1 MRLRLLCASIVL
13 ALSSS
18 AVIAAEDSLPNV
30 KIFATGGTI
39 SGGSASK
46 TDTTKYKDGQF
57 NVDALISA
65 LPDIKTIANVSGEQV
80 VNISSEDMDT
90 PTLLK
95 LSKEVNRSLAGSD
108 VSGAVVTHGTDTLEE
123 TAFFLDLT
131 VDSPKPVVITGSMRP
146 ATAISADGPMN
157 LMEAVSLAGDKAA
170 SNRGVLVA
178 MNDRIGSAA
187 FTTKTNSTTPDTF
200 KAIEQ
205 GFLGTFI
212 GVEPKFYY
220 PAVKPIGQPHF
231 NIDKIKYLPRV
242 DIIYSYQDFDDA
254 LIKASIANGVKG
266 IVMDGTGNG
275 DVPKRA
281 MATLESAMKKGIPVI
296 FASRTGTGYVS
307 SPKSSE
313 GIGAGFYNAQKAR
326 IMLMLAL
333 ANGDDNAKIRT
344 YFEK

>member
-1 MRLRLLCASIVL
+1 MKSQVLFASIII
-13 ALSSS
+13 AMSTYS
-18 AVIAAEDSLPNV
+18 IAAEANLPNV

-39 SGGSASK
+39 SGGSLSK

-57 NVDALISA
+57 NVDALINA

-80 VNISSEDMDT
+80 VNISSEDVDS

-95 LSKEVNRSLAGSD
+95 LSKAINHSLD
-108 VSGAVVTHGTDTLEE
+108 DLNIQGAVVTHGTDTLEE

-131 VDSPKPVVITGSMRP
+131 VNSQKPVVVTGSMRP

-157 LMEAVSLAGDKAA
+157 LMEAVSLAGNKNAVD
-170 SNRGVLVA
+170 RGVLVA

-200 KAIEQ
+200 KATEQ

-220 PAVKPIGQPHF
+220 PPVKPAGQPHF
-231 NIDKIKYLPRV
+231 NIEKVNSLPRV
-242 DIIYSYQDFDDA
+242 DIIYSYQDFDDS
-254 LIKASIANGVKG
+254 LIKASIKNGVKG

-281 MATLESAMKKGIPVI
+281 MKTLESAMKSGIPVI
-296 FASRTGTGYVS
+296 FASRTGTGYVT

-313 GIGAGFYNAQKAR
+313 GIGSGFYNAQKSR
-326 IMLMLAL
+326 ILLMLAL
-333 ANGDDNAKIRT
+333 ANGDSLNKIRT

>member
-1 MRLRLLCASIVL
+1 MKLKFLFLSVAIVS
-13 ALSSS
+13 SSS
-18 AVIAAEDSLPNV
+18 AMSTENALPNI

-57 NVDALISA
+57 NIDALINA
-65 LPDIKTIANVSGEQV
+65 LPDIKTLANVSGEQV
-80 VNISSEDMDT
+80 VNISSEDVDT

-95 LSKEVNRSLAGSD
+95 LSKAINHSIAQTD
-108 VSGAVVTHGTDTLEE
+108 INGAVVTHGTDTLEE

-131 VDSPKPVVITGSMRP
+131 VASFKPVVVTGSMRP

-157 LMEAVSLAGDKAA
+157 LLEAVSLAGEKNAA
-170 SNRGVLVA
+170 NRGVLIA

-200 KAIEQ
+200 KAVEQ

-212 GVEPKFYY
+212 GVEPKFFY
-220 PAVKPIGQPHF
+220 PPVKPIGQPHF
-231 NIDKIKYLPRV
+231 NVERLTSLPRV
-242 DIIYSYQDFDDA
+242 DIIYSYQDFDDV

-266 IVMDGTGNG
+266 IVMNGTGNG
-275 DVPKRA
+275 DVPKRTMETLDAA
-281 MATLESAMKKGIPVI
+281 MRKGIPVI
-296 FASRTGTGYVS
+296 FASRTGTGYVT
-307 SPKSSE
+307 SPKSSK

-326 IMLMLAL
+326 ILLMLAL
-333 ANGDDNAKIRT
+333 ANGDSLDKIRT

>member
-1 MRLRLLCASIVL
+1 MKLRVLCASV
-13 ALSSS
+13 
-18 AVIAAEDSLPNV
+18 VIAMTASAMASEVKLPNV

-46 TDTTKYKDGQF
+46 TDTTKYQDGQF
-57 NVDALISA
+57 NVDALINA
-65 LPDIKTIANVSGEQV
+65 LPDIKTIANVTGEQV
-80 VNISSEDMDT
+80 VNVSSEDVDS

-95 LSKEVNRSLAGSD
+95 LSAAINRSLED
-108 VSGAVVTHGTDTLEE
+108 PNIQGAVVTHGTDTLEE

-131 VDSPKPVVITGSMRP
+131 VNSQKPVVVTGSMRP

-157 LMEAVSLAGDKAA
+157 LMEAVSLAGNKN
-170 SNRGVLVA
+170 SMNRGVLVA

-200 KAIEQ
+200 KATEQ
-205 GFLGTFI
+205 GYLGTFI
-212 GVEPKFYY
+212 GVDPKFYY
-220 PAVKPIGQPHF
+220 PPVKPTGQPHF
-231 NIDKIKYLPRV
+231 SIDKVTSLPRV
-242 DIIYSYQDFDDA
+242 DIIYSYQDFDDV
-254 LIKASIANGVKG
+254 LIKASIRNGAKG

-281 MATLESAMKKGIPVI
+281 MKTLEAAMKKGIPVI
-296 FASRTGTGYVS
+296 FASRTGSGYVT

-313 GIGAGFYNAQKAR
+313 GIGSGYYNAQKSR
-326 IMLMLAL
+326 ILLMLSL
-333 ANGDDNAKIRT
+333 ANGDDLNKIKT